1 MMHLKNIVAGNP
13 KTPDQYQLTKKFGV
27 VWLFDEDGKN
37 WYEEQ
42 KKFSADSLKIAYD
55 KNNIIVDINKDVSA
69 INPEGC
75 SVVELPDITANRRAD
90 ISGRWGFDGTNII
103 DLMTPEK
110 AREHKNHEI
119 DAWRNRQENGS
130 VTFTWNNH
138 SWDASKAA
146 QDRLA
151 PVLVVAKSGQLPEGF
166 FWTDANNEDIPVTVD
181 DLTAIDAGMTQAMV
195 NMGWK
200 IHERQRE
207 MKKEIDELMQVSDIL
222 NYSVGWPDDN
232 GN

>member
-13 KTPDQYQLTKKFGV
+13 KTPEQYQLTKKFGV

-90 ISGRWGFDGTNII
+90 VSGRWMFNGEQVSKRIYSPVELRQQAEAKKVKLLEEAETVI
-103 DLMTPEK
+103 TPL
-110 AREHKNHEI
+110 ARAVKLGI
-119 DAWRNRQENGS
+119 A
-130 VTFTWNNH
+130 
-138 SWDASKAA
+138 
-146 QDRLA
+146 
-151 PVLVVAKSGQLPEGF
+151 
-166 FWTDANNEDIPVTVD
+166 TDE
-181 DLTAIDAGMTQAMV
+181 
-195 NMGWK
+195 
-200 IHERQRE
+200 ERQRLKVWE
-207 MKKEIDELMQVSDIL
+207 Q
-222 NYSVGWPDDN
+222 YSVLVSRVDTSKPDWPDKPASQ
-232 GN
+232 

>member
-55 KNNIIVDINKDVSA
+55 KNNIIVNINKDVSA

-90 ISGRWGFDGTNII
+90 VSGRWVFDGEKVIKRVYTSEELRQQAEVKKLKLLEEAETVI
-103 DLMTPEK
+103 TPL
-110 AREHKNHEI
+110 ARAVKRGIATDEEQK
-119 DAWRNRQENGS
+119 
-130 VTFTWNNH
+130 
-138 SWDASKAA
+138 
-146 QDRLA
+146 RLEVWEEYS
-151 PVLVVAKSGQLPEGF
+151 VLV
-166 FWTDANNEDIPVTVD
+166 NRVD
-181 DLTAIDAGMTQAMV
+181 TSKPD
-195 NMGWK
+195 
-200 IHERQRE
+200 
-207 MKKEIDELMQVSDIL
+207 
-222 NYSVGWPDDN
+222 WPDRPASQ
-232 GN
+232 

>member
-69 INPEGC
+69 INPEGY

-90 ISGRWGFDGTNII
+90 VSGCWMFNGEQVSKRVYS
-103 DLMTPEK
+103 PE
-110 AREHKNHEI
+110 EL
-119 DAWRNRQENGS
+119 RQQAE
-130 VTFTWNNH
+130 
-138 SWDASKAA
+138 
-146 QDRLA
+146 
-151 PVLVVAKSGQLPEGF
+151 AKKQKLLEEGEAVIKLLSRAVKMGIA
-166 FWTDANNEDIPVTVD
+166 TDE
-181 DLTAIDAGMTQAMV
+181 
-195 NMGWK
+195 
-200 IHERQRE
+200 ERQRLE
-207 MKKEIDELMQVSDIL
+207 VWEQ
-222 NYSVGWPDDN
+222 YSVLVSRVDTSAPDWPEKPEL
-232 GN
+232 

>member
-13 KTPDQYQLTKKFGV
+13 KTPEQYQLTKKFGV

-90 ISGRWGFDGTNII
+90 VSGRWMFNGEQVSKRIYSPEELRQQAEAKKVKLLEEVETVI
-103 DLMTPEK
+103 TPL
-110 AREHKNHEI
+110 ARAVKLGI
-119 DAWRNRQENGS
+119 A
-130 VTFTWNNH
+130 
-138 SWDASKAA
+138 
-146 QDRLA
+146 
-151 PVLVVAKSGQLPEGF
+151 
-166 FWTDANNEDIPVTVD
+166 TDE
-181 DLTAIDAGMTQAMV
+181 
-195 NMGWK
+195 
-200 IHERQRE
+200 ERQRLKVWE
-207 MKKEIDELMQVSDIL
+207 Q
-222 NYSVGWPDDN
+222 YSVLVSRVDTSKPDWPDKPASQ
-232 GN
+232 